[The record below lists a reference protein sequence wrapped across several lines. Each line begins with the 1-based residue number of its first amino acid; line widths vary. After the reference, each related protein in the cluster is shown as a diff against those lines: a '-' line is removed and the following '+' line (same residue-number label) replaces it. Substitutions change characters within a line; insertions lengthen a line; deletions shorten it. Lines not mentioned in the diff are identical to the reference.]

1 MSELTCKCGHADWY
15 HSKFGCARVG
25 CACIVDFQVLHRAI
39 VEAAMRFRS
48 LEDIPLDAA
57 GEDLLAA
64 VRALREAT
72 KP

>member
-39 VEAAMRFRS
+39 VEAAMRYE
-48 LEDIPLDAA
+48 EDGGGHDERALFAA
-57 GEDLLAA
+57 I
-64 VRALREAT
+64 RALREAVR
-72 KP
+72 